1 MNMLLRNTL
10 IMLMPVLAWLPAA
23 AQDALIKLTTDAPAG
38 TELRIYTS
46 PFNEATIT
54 GADPSAYFGTY
65 LSKGPGTEITITG
78 NVEQLE
84 VYGCQLTALDVQSAP
99 KMFILKCYNNALT
112 ALNLAKCPE
121 LAVLNCKDNVLT
133 TLDLSACAKLEDVN
147 ASNNRL
153 TAVTTGSQP
162 LLEKLYLGH
171 NNLESLEVS
180 GCTVLADLQVEH
192 NQLADLDLSA
202 NTKLW
207 WLHIF
212 CNRFTSPADFISK
225 LPTAAQSPGMIY
237 VVDAQASDANY
248 FLMSDV
254 NALSDKGWVACDYD
268 GGTDHGYMIGQFY
281 YGADYVPTISEQ
293 TITFTTSRAVGQTIN
308 LEIAA
313 SNSISIDGVAE
324 TSYLGK
330 RTFTLTAQTVTIKGD
345 VTELDCSGCD
355 LTTLTV
361 SDNSKLTYLDCH
373 NNALTSLEV
382 IDAGSLAQLHC
393 QQNALEHLV
402 VSGCNG
408 LYRINCYINRLKGS
422 EMHTFVNSLYYGQA
436 TNPYLFIIDTKA
448 PNNAEGNVAT
458 VDDVKVAT
466 DKGWSVFDY
475 INGDRYGMGTA
486 YAGSESEGPLLP
498 EQYFTFTRP
507 TADYTMMTV
516 KFADSNYTPV
526 VEGAEIAGWNGE
538 ALTLN
543 LTDTTVKV
551 YGDATE
557 LLVLYSQLSA
567 LDVTK
572 LPHLSALNVAL
583 NDLST
588 LDLSGNP
595 ELVSLSCEMNL
606 LTDLDLSACPALNY
620 LNCYGNQIA
629 GTSMDNMIA
638 SLPQR
643 DFSHFGELIVID
655 SDYADEANVCTR
667 ANVQAA
673 SAKLWITYDL
683 HSTGDILV
691 YEGSDASVTD
701 LEADNTQEVHY
712 YNLQGIEVSADSL
725 TPGIY
730 LRRQGSTT
738 TKVELK

>member
-1 MNMLLRNTL
+1 MIMSAVALLP
-10 IMLMPVLAWLPAA
+10 MS

-46 PFNEATIT
+46 PFNEATVS
-54 GADPSAYFGTY
+54 GADKSEYFGTY
-65 LSKGPGTEITITG
+65 LSQGPGTEITIAG

-84 VYGCQLTALDVQSAP
+84 VYGCHLTAIDVQSAP
-99 KMFILKCYNNALT
+99 KMYILKCYDNAINSLKVD
-112 ALNLAKCPE
+112 NCPE
-121 LAVLNCKDNVLT
+121 LAVLYCQNNALT
-133 TLDLSACAKLEDVN
+133 TLDLSACSKLENVN
-147 ASNNRL
+147 ASHNNL
-153 TAVTTGSQP
+153 TSMTTGTQP
-162 LLEKLYLGH
+162 LLEKLYIGYNALEAL
-171 NNLESLEVS
+171 NLS
-180 GCTVLADLQVEH
+180 GCSALADLQVEH
-192 NQLADLDLSA
+192 NYLADLDLSA

-212 CNRFTSPADFISK
+212 ANRFSEPGAFIEK

-237 VVDAQASDANY
+237 VVDEQYADEANY

-254 NALSDKGWVACDYD
+254 SALSAKGWVACDYD

-281 YGADYVPTISEQ
+281 NGADYVPTISEQ
-293 TITFTTSRAVGQTIN
+293 TITFTTSRTVGQTIN

-313 SNSISIDGVAE
+313 SNSITIDGVAE

-330 RTFTLTAQTVTIKGD
+330 RTFTLTNQTVTIKGD

-355 LTTLTV
+355 LTSLTI
-361 SDNSKLTYLDCH
+361 SENSKLTYLDCH
-373 NNALTSLEV
+373 NNAISSLEV

-393 QQNALEHLV
+393 QQNALEHMV

-408 LYRINCYINRLKGS
+408 LYRINCYINKLKGS
-422 EMHTFVNSLYYGQA
+422 EMRTFVNSLYYGQA

-448 PNNAEGNVAT
+448 PNDAEGNVAT

-475 INGDRYGMGTA
+475 INGDRYGMGTP
-486 YAGSESEGPLLP
+486 YAGSESGDPILP

-543 LTDTTVKV
+543 LTENTVKV

-557 LLVLYSQLSA
+557 LLMLYSQLSA
-567 LDVTK
+567 IDVTH
-572 LPHLSALNVAL
+572 LPHLASLNVAL
-583 NDLST
+583 NDIT
-588 LDLSGNP
+588 ALDLSGNAA
-595 ELVSLSCEMNL
+595 LTSLSCEMNL

-629 GTSMDNMIA
+629 GQGMDAMIA

-643 DFSHFGELIVID
+643 DFNHFGELIVID
-655 SDYADEANVCTR
+655 SDYDDEANVCTR

-683 HSTGDILV
+683 HSLGDMTV
-691 YEGSDASVTD
+691 YEGSDASMSD
-701 LEADNTQEVHY
+701 IAADNAQSVHY
-712 YNLQGIEVSADSL
+712 YNLQGIEVSAEAL

-730 LRRQGSTT
+730 IRRQGDSVA
-738 TKVELK
+738 KIRLSSGF

>member
-1 MNMLLRNTL
+1 MLLRNTL

-84 VYGCQLTALDVQSAP
+84 VYSCQLTALDVQSAP
-99 KMFILKCYNNALT
+99 KMFILKCYNNALA
-112 ALNLAKCPE
+112 ALNLANCPE

-171 NNLESLEVS
+171 NDLESLDVS
-180 GCTVLADLQVEH
+180 GCTALADLQVEH
-192 NQLADLDLSA
+192 NQLAALDLSA

-212 CNRFTSPADFISK
+212 GNRFTSPAAFIAS
-225 LPTAAQSPGMIY
+225 LPVAAQSPGMIY
-237 VVDAQASDANY
+237 VVDTQDANEVNY

-254 NALSDKGWVACDYD
+254 SALSDKNWVACDYD

-281 YGADYVPTISEQ
+281 NGADYVPTISEQ
-293 TITFTTSRAVGQTIN
+293 TITFTTSRAVGQTIS

-313 SNSISIDGVAE
+313 SNSITIDGVAE

-330 RTFTLTAQTVTIKGD
+330 RTFTLTSQTVTIKGD
-345 VTELDCSGCD
+345 VTELDCSSCD
-355 LTTLTV
+355 LTALTV
-361 SDNSKLTYLDCH
+361 SEKSKLTYLDCH
-373 NNALTSLEV
+373 NNAITSLEV
-382 IDAGSLAQLHC
+382 IDATALTQLHC

-402 VSGCNG
+402 LAGCNG
-408 LYRINCYINRLKGS
+408 LYRVNCYINRLNGS
-422 EMHTFVNSLYYGQA
+422 EMRTFVNSLYYGQA
-436 TNPYLFIIDTKA
+436 NNPYLFIIDTKA
-448 PNNAEGNVAT
+448 PNDAEGNVAT

-466 DKGWSVFDY
+466 DKGWAVFDY
-475 INGDRYGMGTA
+475 INGDRYGMGTP
-486 YAGSESEGPLLP
+486 YAGSESEGPVLP
-498 EQYFTFTRP
+498 EQFFTFTRP

-543 LTDTTVKV
+543 LTGTTVKV
-551 YGDATE
+551 YGDVTE
-557 LLVLYSQLSA
+557 LLLLYSQLSS
-567 LDVTK
+567 LDVTN
-572 LPHLSALNVAL
+572 LPHLTELNVAL
-583 NDLST
+583 NDLT
-588 LDLSGNP
+588 ALDLTGNP
-595 ELVSLSCEMNL
+595 ALTSLSCEMNL
-606 LTDLDLSACPALNY
+606 LTELDLSACPNLNY

-629 GTSMDNMIA
+629 GSSMDSMIA

-643 DFSHFGELIVID
+643 DFTHFGELIVID

-673 SAKLWITYDL
+673 SAKMWITYDL
-683 HSTGDILV
+683 HSTGDMLV

-701 LEADNTQEVHY
+701 LDVDTAAPVHY
-712 YNLQGIEVSADSL
+712 FNLQGIEVSADAL

-730 LRRQGSTT
+730 IRRQGTT
-738 TKVELK
+738 ATTIRR